1 MRKINMSWQSVLLSV
16 ALLGLAACTG
26 DFEDINRNPNQVTEE
41 QMDALN
47 YKTGTKFKSL
57 QSLVIPVQEHM
68 YQFNESLSGGPFGGY
83 IGATVDTWQT
93 KFETYNPSADW
104 RKWPFANVIT
114 ETYTPYKGIVNGTE
128 DEVAIAFARLLRVAI
143 MHRVTDSYGPIP
155 YSKLESNESVY
166 VEYDSQEAVYTKM
179 FEELDEAIEI
189 LGRNTTLP
197 AEAWSRYDG
206 VYYGNIAQ
214 WLKYANSLK
223 LRMAMRL
230 SYVKSDVARAKAA
243 AAIAGGVIE
252 ANADNAAM
260 HAAENRTTLIYN
272 DWGDHRVGADIL
284 CYMNGYKDPRMEKM
298 FLANDVGDYVGIR
311 IGIDVTSFAGF
322 DNKSVDP
329 FGQAFEIY
337 IDAPMLKIDAGRL
350 AENRLDGTKL
360 KAHPTIPGRF
370 VYTVDAKRETERR
383 YGTDDIANTDNIAS
397 SQRGERKTLP
407 FLVNSVVSAGDIVI
421 SSDESRVVYYS
432 KTFRVSNQSIAGTL
446 QYKNTAGVVQNIP
459 KDAFVS
465 FERTRNGSRIGSV
478 SVTADGQYELRLRK
492 EYEFNWYTD
501 EVELHYTGDGGMV
514 YHATYPSLSSLFAS
528 PHIVL
533 EPSAGE

>member
-1 MRKINMSWQSVLLSV
+1 MKKMNNRWQSVLLSL
-16 ALLGLAACTG
+16 ALFGLAACTG

-243 AAIAGGVIE
+243 EAIAGGVIE

-284 CYMNGYKDPRMEKM
+284 CYMNGYKDPRRAKM
-298 FLANDVGDYVGIR
+298 FTQGTVGEGDAAEKGYYGLRIGTTPANKSKAVTACSSMLITDTDPILWMNAAEIAFLRSEYELRWGSAVSAQNFYEQGIR
-311 IGIDVTSFAGF
+311 LSFEERGVAGAEDYIADEANVPEAYTDPLGVIENNTALPQSRITIKWKEDAQF
-322 DNKSVDP
+322 EENLERIITQKWIAIFPLGNEAWAEYRRTGYPKLMPAKDNKSGGTVNSKY
-329 FGQAFEIY
+329 G
-337 IDAPMLKIDAGRL
+337 MRRL
-350 AENRLDGTKL
+350 PYPSEEYSENRTNVEAAITSLGGPDNGGT
-360 KAHPTIPGRF
+360 
-370 VYTVDAKRETERR
+370 
-383 YGTDDIANTDNIAS
+383 
-397 SQRGERKTLP
+397 
-407 FLVNSVVSAGDIVI
+407 
-421 SSDESRVVYYS
+421 
-432 KTFRVSNQSIAGTL
+432 
-446 QYKNTAGVVQNIP
+446 
-459 KDAFVS
+459 
-465 FERTRNGSRIGSV
+465 RTWWDCKPLN
-478 SVTADGQYELRLRK
+478 
-492 EYEFNWYTD
+492 
-501 EVELHYTGDGGMV
+501 
-514 YHATYPSLSSLFAS
+514 
-528 PHIVL
+528 
-533 EPSAGE
+533 